1 MSFLIARPSLES
13 VDTALKCLAVIV
25 GGLWT
30 YLNYVRG
37 RTFRKRLELTP
48 SGTITDQ
55 GGNLFFAGQ
64 CVAKN
69 VGLGKIPIVQRGT
82 GVTIYALRLVPNP
95 GGAPHTTEDLVTAL
109 PLFERHGWVEPGEA
123 IADPF
128 FTILPI
134 PAAEQATLLGVRTVI
149 LISNGKTVWSA
160 SQITQ
165 FPKPKTPKNTQDM
178 EEL

>member
-1 MSFLIARPSLES
+1 MSLLTAKPTLES

-55 GGNLFFAGQ
+55 GGTLFFTGQ

-69 VGLGKIPIVQRGT
+69 VGLGKIPIQQHGT

-95 GGAPHTTEDLVTAL
+95 GGTPHTAEDLVTVL
-109 PLFERHGWVEPGEA
+109 PLFERHGWIEPGEA

-128 FTILPI
+128 FTVLPT
-134 PAAEQATLLGVRTVI
+134 PATGQATLLGVRTVI

-160 SQITQ
+160 SQVTQ
-165 FPKPKTPKNTQDM
+165 FQKPKPQKNTQDK
-178 EEL
+178 EES

>member
-1 MSFLIARPSLES
+1 MPFFTAKLSLDT

-55 GGNLFFAGQ
+55 GGTLFFSGQ
-64 CVAKN
+64 CLAKN
-69 VGLGKIPIVQRGT
+69 VGLSKIPVQQRGT
-82 GVTIYALRLVPNP
+82 GFTLYALRLVPNA
-95 GGAPHTTEDLVTAL
+95 GRQPHIVEDLVTAL
-109 PLFERHGWVEPGEA
+109 PLFERHGWIEPGEA

-128 FTILPI
+128 FTLLPAFT
-134 PAAEQATLLGVRTVI
+134 AAQGTLLGVRVVI

-160 SQITQ
+160 SQLIQ
-165 FPKPKTPKNTQDM
+165 FQKPKPPKTTQDM
-178 EEL
+178 EES